1 MTVEPHPDSKYIEA
15 LCKGDSQ
22 LIDEIYRRFSQP
34 LLRWTLA
41 NNGKATDAEDLFQE
55 ALMAIYERYCHKE
68 FRLTCSLGSLIMA
81 ICKRKWYDKLHHK
94 KRESDV
100 RNTEARR
107 YEEEQESSAMEE
119 AEAVAE
125 NEQRQFRLSQSFR
138 QLSAQC
144 QKLLTLLGKGQ
155 TDAAILAEAL
165 ELPNANALYQA
176 RHRCISRWKQLYYQ
190 IANA

>member
-1 MTVEPHPDSKYIEA
+1 M
-15 LCKGDSQ
+15 
-22 LIDEIYRRFSQP
+22 
-34 LLRWTLA
+34 A
-41 NNGKATDAEDLFQE
+41 NNGKAADAEDLFQE
-55 ALMAIYERYCHKE
+55 ALMAIYERYCRKE

-81 ICKRKWYDKLHHK
+81 ICKRKWYDKLNHK

-100 RNTEARR
+100 RNAEARR
-107 YEEEQESSAMEE
+107 YEDEQEVSAMEE
-119 AEAVAE
+119 AEAIAE
-125 NEQRQFRLSQSFR
+125 NEQRQLRLSQSFG

-144 QKLLTLLGKGQ
+144 QKLLTLLSKGQ

-190 IANA
+190 ISNA